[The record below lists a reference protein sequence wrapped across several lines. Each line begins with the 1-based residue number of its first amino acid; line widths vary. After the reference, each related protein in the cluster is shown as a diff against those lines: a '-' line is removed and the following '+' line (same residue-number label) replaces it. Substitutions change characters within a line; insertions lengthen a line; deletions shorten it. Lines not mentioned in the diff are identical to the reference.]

1 MSIHEALEAKSR
13 VNTCEPWRS
22 SLTPSPGNLIE
33 LLFMRGIGAV
43 GERLKSYLGETPG
56 DMPKQQAGSRRFEFC
71 RHLFPSP
78 YRLMNCCL

>member
-33 LLFMRGIGAV
+33 LLEM
-43 GERLKSYLGETPG
+43 E
-56 DMPKQQAGSRRFEFC
+56 
-71 RHLFPSP
+71 
-78 YRLMNCCL
+78 